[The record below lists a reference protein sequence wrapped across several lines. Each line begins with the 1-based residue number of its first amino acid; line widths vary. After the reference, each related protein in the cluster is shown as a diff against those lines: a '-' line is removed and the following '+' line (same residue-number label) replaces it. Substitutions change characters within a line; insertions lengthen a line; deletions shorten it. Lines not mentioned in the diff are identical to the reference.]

1 MGALAEMFQGFL
13 GTLGIP
19 EDAALFVIVIP
30 LLILAIYLN
39 YKK

>member
-13 GTLGIP
+13 ATIGIP

-30 LLILAIYLN
+30 AIILAVYVN

>member
-13 GTLGIP
+13 ATIGIP
-19 EDAALFVIVIP
+19 EDFSVFLIGIP

-39 YKK
+39 SKK